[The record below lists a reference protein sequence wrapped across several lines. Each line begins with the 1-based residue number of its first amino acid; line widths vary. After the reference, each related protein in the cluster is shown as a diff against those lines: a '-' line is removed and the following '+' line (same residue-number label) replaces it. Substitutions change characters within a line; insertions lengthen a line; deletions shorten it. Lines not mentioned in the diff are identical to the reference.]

1 MTCFGIFLTVCSTCV
16 SIIQKVCK
24 PVTFCLLVIK
34 EQRRAWVG
42 RSPGCARQPGA
53 TVCGVELEIRR
64 DKESEFSMLRLV
76 KTSQISWLH

>member
-1 MTCFGIFLTVCSTCV
+1 MLWDIFDSVYYLCV
-16 SIIQKVCK
+16 NNTKSYLCK

-53 TVCGVELEIRR
+53 TVCGVELKIRR
-64 DKESEFSMLRLV
+64 DKESELV